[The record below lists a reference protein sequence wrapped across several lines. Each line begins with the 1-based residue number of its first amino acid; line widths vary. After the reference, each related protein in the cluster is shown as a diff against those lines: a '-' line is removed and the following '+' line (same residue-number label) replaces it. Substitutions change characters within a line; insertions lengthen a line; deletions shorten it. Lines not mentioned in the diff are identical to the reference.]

1 MPMLQFVAILSTTF
15 FTGAAIYINLV
26 EHPARMQCGTG
37 LAATEFGPSYRRAA
51 AMQATLALIAAFAGF
66 GAWLTGAPRAWF
78 SGAVLIFG
86 VVPFTLLAIMPTNK
100 KLLDPAL
107 DRSSEDSTTA
117 TTVGPPS
124 RSSQHSWFRRLECF
138 SRLHRLVLR
147 RNRSSNCLA
156 ASE

>member
-1 MPMLQFVAILSTTF
+1 MPTLQFVTILCTTF

-26 EHPARMQCGTG
+26 EHPARMQCRAG

-51 AMQATLALIAAFAGF
+51 VMHATLALIATFAGV

-78 SGAVLIFG
+78 SGAVLIFA

-107 DRSSEDSTTA
+107 DRSSEETHQLLQQW
-117 TTVGPPS
+117 G
-124 RSSQHSWFRRLECF
+124 
-138 SRLHRLVLR
+138 RLHAV
-147 RNRSSNCLA
+147 RSILGLA
-156 ASE
+156 ASIAFLASIVWS

>member
-66 GAWLTGAPRAWF
+66 GAWLTGAPRSWF

-107 DRSSEDSTTA
+107 DRSSEET
-117 TTVGPPS
+117 
-124 RSSQHSWFRRLECF
+124 RRLLQQWG
-138 SRLHRLVLR
+138 RLHAV
-147 RNRSSNCLA
+147 RSILGFA
-156 ASE
+156 ASSVFLASIVWS

>member
-107 DRSSEDSTTA
+107 DRSSEET
-117 TTVGPPS
+117 
-124 RSSQHSWFRRLECF
+124 RRLLQQWG
-138 SRLHRLVLR
+138 RLHAV
-147 RNRSSNCLA
+147 RSILGFA
-156 ASE
+156 ASSVFLASIVWS

>member
-1 MPMLQFVAILSTTF
+1 MPTLQFVAILSTTF

-37 LAATEFGPSYRRAA
+37 LA
-51 AMQATLALIAAFAGF
+51 LIATFAGF

-107 DRSSEDSTTA
+107 DRSSEET
-117 TTVGPPS
+117 
-124 RSSQHSWFRRLECF
+124 RRLLQQWG
-138 SRLHRLVLR
+138 RLHAV
-147 RNRSSNCLA
+147 RSILGLA
-156 ASE
+156 ASSAFLASIVWS